1 VKQYVIER
9 DIAGVGSLSREQIK
23 EAASTSKSA
32 LAMLAGRVQWLQ
44 SFVVDDKKFYVYL
57 ADSEA
62 WVHAH
67 ARLSGFPASTVSE
80 VRNIITPWSA
90 KP

>member
-1 VKQYVIER
+1 MKQYVIDR
-9 DIAGVGSLSREQIK
+9 DIAGVGSLSRERIK
-23 EAASTSKSA
+23 EAASTANGA
-32 LAMLAGRVQWLQ
+32 LAMLAGRVQWLR

-57 ADSEA
+57 AASEA

-67 ARLSGFPASTVSE
+67 ARLSGFPASKVSE